1 MSVSL
6 FFLFVFV
13 FQLIYTCGNT
23 MFVLVLPHLIAPSLI
38 VVSEGKLTC
47 YYCYCYCY

>member
-23 MFVLVLPHLIAPSLI
+23 MFVLVLPHLIALSLI

-47 YYCYCYCY
+47 YYYCYCY